1 MNGTSTLS
9 SPTKSGIAPNF
20 IANRT
25 ESRIQANNK
34 TILTLDIEAQLEVN
48 ANSQSSG
55 VTLTHSTDNVTHF
68 VAWPIHNYTFLH
80 RTRSQTQFLQNRLS
94 SWDQTSGQS
103 ILVKKRGHLR
113 MRPYR
118 SYFSVLQS
126 KQLNYNPLPVHGQ
139 AVQTNCSVNCCPRT
153 TTLRRSSGGVGWFN
167 FLEPKPSLQLI
178 AS

>member
-68 VAWPIHNYTFLH
+68 VAWPIRNCTLLH
-80 RTRSQTQFLQNRLS
+80 
-94 SWDQTSGQS
+94 
-103 ILVKKRGHLR
+103 
-113 MRPYR
+113 
-118 SYFSVLQS
+118 
-126 KQLNYNPLPVHGQ
+126 
-139 AVQTNCSVNCCPRT
+139 
-153 TTLRRSSGGVGWFN
+153 
-167 FLEPKPSLQLI
+167 
-178 AS
+178 